1 MLLICPHI
9 DVDLL
14 HLGIQHL
21 ESLVNKLK
29 VLNQTGVH
37 RLELS
42 LHRLQLARDM
52 LQCTQYHIT
61 GRWPLR
67 GEVPDGSGWARGAG

>member
-1 MLLICPHI
+1 MLLICPHV
-9 DVDLL
+9 DVDSL

-42 LHRLQLARDM
+42 MHRLLMSAKY
-52 LQCTQYHIT
+52 CIF
-61 GRWPLR
+61 GPLNLHLL
-67 GEVPDGSGWARGAG
+67 GL